1 MASMQASRFQNVHN
15 EYSSTAT
22 GVGDVPALFILGTV
36 NRNVLRLGA
45 SLGKPN
51 TLATN
56 TRKFDNVMCVCT
68 RKAVD
73 GRVVV
78 VDTGVVVLPWK
89 RLRPVPVLVGHGN

>member
-1 MASMQASRFQNVHN
+1 MA
-15 EYSSTAT
+15 
-22 GVGDVPALFILGTV
+22 ALFILGTV

-78 VDTGVVVLPWK
+78 VDMGVVVLPWN
-89 RLRPVPVLVGHGN
+89 RLRPVPVLLIAGRATHRPEHVMVMSEPRPLFP